1 MAIRNKYLILTI
13 LTAAYALS
21 FMDRYVMNLLLEDVK
36 KDFQLSE
43 LQAGLLAGA
52 GFAVLYALMALPM
65 GILADRKGRAQL
77 ASAGVAVWSVMTMCC
92 GLAGNFFQML
102 LGRLGVG
109 VGEAALT
116 PAAYPIIKNIFPDRK
131 LSTAL
136 GIYASGIYLGSGQ
149 AYWLGGKA
157 LSYIRESG
165 IHHQFSFIQ
174 FDWQLVFLLFGL
186 PGLLIAALLLLV
198 KLPATDGAVKQA
210 PDFAAFKQFIARHN
224 YSYLKLALASSLFN
238 VAVYAAG
245 VWLPAYLQRVHHL
258 SVIESGGI
266 LGAAMIFV
274 APIGAIAGGL
284 LGDRAAL
291 RSGIIGRV
299 RAIEVSLL
307 LIIIC
312 FVLLGIDIPGT
323 FRYAPLFGLC
333 LLLGAPVAIT
343 AAIVQQMTPENLR
356 STSTAFLLML
366 QNLIGMSLGPALV
379 ALLTQYVF
387 KNNLAVGLSIS
398 VTGVVFCTLALVSFT
413 RTKRILK

>member
-1 MAIRNKYLILTI
+1 MAIRNKYLILTL

-77 ASAGVAVWSVMTMCC
+77 ASAGVAVWSIMTMCC

-136 GIYASGIYLGSGQ
+136 GIYASGIYLGSGL

-165 IHHQFSFIQ
+165 IHHQ
-174 FDWQLVFLLFGL
+174 
-186 PGLLIAALLLLV
+186 
-198 KLPATDGAVKQA
+198 
-210 PDFAAFKQFIARHN
+210 
-224 YSYLKLALASSLFN
+224 
-238 VAVYAAG
+238 
-245 VWLPAYLQRVHHL
+245 
-258 SVIESGGI
+258 
-266 LGAAMIFV
+266 
-274 APIGAIAGGL
+274 
-284 LGDRAAL
+284 
-291 RSGIIGRV
+291 
-299 RAIEVSLL
+299 
-307 LIIIC
+307 
-312 FVLLGIDIPGT
+312 
-323 FRYAPLFGLC
+323 
-333 LLLGAPVAIT
+333 
-343 AAIVQQMTPENLR
+343 
-356 STSTAFLLML
+356 
-366 QNLIGMSLGPALV
+366 
-379 ALLTQYVF
+379 
-387 KNNLAVGLSIS
+387 
-398 VTGVVFCTLALVSFT
+398 
-413 RTKRILK
+413 